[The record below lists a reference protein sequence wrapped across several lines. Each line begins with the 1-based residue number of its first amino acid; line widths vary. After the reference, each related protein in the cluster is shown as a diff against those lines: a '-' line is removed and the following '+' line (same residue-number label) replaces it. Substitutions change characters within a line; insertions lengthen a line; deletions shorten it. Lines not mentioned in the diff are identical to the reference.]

1 MKIIPSNP
9 FTRTSVPAILVTACL
24 AGTPAFALDYY
35 HLGGDGTR
43 IGTAANYSNTN
54 GSTTAATVNPGSAD
68 NLFFFNST
76 AGAGPLDRRIELGA
90 SNLLFNSM
98 TFGSNAGTTQIDRG
112 ASPGSNTGN
121 ILGLNGGGITVTSG
135 AGPVTFGRLADSGN
149 NQRVIVGVYQDL
161 TVANNS
167 SNDLTFNREFDGR
180 GTAQRTVTVAGSGDG
195 DTIFKQILS
204 YDAARDLAM
213 TIAKTSGTGVV
224 RFDGTNTYTGATT
237 VTAGTLVINGNIST
251 SITTVASGAT
261 LGGSGTV
268 GAATISG
275 ILSPGNSIGT
285 LTATGDVTWNANQP
299 WIFELGVSAADLTLA
314 DTTGTRDLLN
324 ITGTGS
330 DFIKGTG
337 STFTFDFA
345 NTGETGFYK
354 LVDWTGTSDFVDGDF
369 TATNLASGLS
379 GSFIVDSG
387 TTALY
392 LNVIPEPRAALLG
405 GIGMLFLLRR
415 RRV

>member
-1 MKIIPSNP
+1 MKKRPGNP
-9 FTRTSVPAILVTACL
+9 FTGSSVPAILVTLCL
-24 AGTPAFALDYY
+24 LGSPTFAADYY
-35 HLGGDGTR
+35 HLGVDGTR

-54 GSTTAATVNPGSAD
+54 GDITAATVNPGSAD
-68 NLFFFNST
+68 NLIFFNST
-76 AGAGPLDRRIELGA
+76 AGAGPLDRRLELGA
-90 SNLLFNSM
+90 ANLLFNSL

-112 ASPGSNTGN
+112 ASPGSTAGN
-121 ILGLNGGGITVTSG
+121 ILGLNSGGITVASG

-161 TVANNS
+161 IVSNHS

-213 TIAKTSGTGVV
+213 TINKTSGSGVV
-224 RFDGTNTYTGATT
+224 RFNGVNNYTGATT
-237 VTAGTLVINGNIST
+237 VTAGTLLINGNIST
-251 SITTVASGAT
+251 SITTVAAGAT
-261 LGGSGTV
+261 LGGSGTI

-285 LTATGDVTWNANQP
+285 LTATGDVTWNANEA
-299 WIFELGVSAADLTLA
+299 WVFELGSSAADLLLA
-314 DTTGTRDLLN
+314 NTTGTRDLLN

-330 DFIKGTG
+330 DFLKGTG
-337 STFTFDFA
+337 STFIFDFA

-354 LVDWTGTSDFVDGDF
+354 LVDWTGTSTFIDADF
-369 TATNLASGLS
+369 TATNLASGLA
-379 GSFIVDSG
+379 GTFIVDNS
-387 TTALY
+387 TSALY
-392 LNVIPEPRAALLG
+392 INVIPEPSAALLG
-405 GIGMLFLLRR
+405 GLGMLFLLRR
-415 RRV
+415 RPA